1 MTHEEYLRDKLARNE
16 ARQREIPIEARVL
29 GQVYNQE
36 MNKLVAEATELHQQL
51 LGEGSGESNGEDTSD
66 EGPGSGEVVDAPRK
80 GVVPMLNRE
89 QRRHVIPK

>member
-36 MNKLVAEATELHQQL
+36 MGKLVQEAKELHQQL
-51 LGEGSGESNGEDTSD
+51 LGGISSESIGEETSD
-66 EGPGSGEVVDAPRK
+66 EGPGSNEVVEARGRVIQDMR
-80 GVVPMLNRE
+80 NRE
-89 QRRHVIPK
+89 QRRAK